1 METTLFLL
9 CPTDCLESKIN
20 EEFKGDN
27 LFYTSLANNS
37 SFDSKTIR
45 EIEELVNRYS
55 IKEVY
60 FVLSKQNKI
69 ISKVMIGQSFSQI
82 RGLQNFNSQ
91 INKHKEHSMLF
102 WDSTDILGV
111 IISYYINQKIEQ
123 LKENFR
129 SDINKLVS
137 IKGKIYLKSENKFLD
152 IHSKIVCLNKLN
164 LN

>member
-1 METTLFLL
+1 MIYIIHLSPLKLGVDVDYGNYFISSMSNRLFRI
-9 CPTDCLESKIN
+9 KIN

-37 SFDSKTIR
+37 FFDSKTIR

-82 RGLQNFNSQ
+82 GGLQNFNSQ

-102 WDSTDILGV
+102 GIL
-111 IISYYINQKIEQ
+111 
-123 LKENFR
+123 L
-129 SDINKLVS
+129 
-137 IKGKIYLKSENKFLD
+137 IY
-152 IHSKIVCLNKLN
+152 
-164 LN
+164 

>member
-60 FVLSKQNKI
+60 FVL
-69 ISKVMIGQSFSQI
+69 
-82 RGLQNFNSQ
+82 
-91 INKHKEHSMLF
+91 
-102 WDSTDILGV
+102 
-111 IISYYINQKIEQ
+111 
-123 LKENFR
+123 
-129 SDINKLVS
+129 
-137 IKGKIYLKSENKFLD
+137 
-152 IHSKIVCLNKLN
+152 
-164 LN
+164 

>member
-1 METTLFLL
+1 MSNN
-9 CPTDCLESKIN
+9 CLESKIN

-69 ISKVMIGQSFSQI
+69 ISK
-82 RGLQNFNSQ
+82 
-91 INKHKEHSMLF
+91 
-102 WDSTDILGV
+102 
-111 IISYYINQKIEQ
+111 SYD
-123 LKENFR
+123 R
-129 SDINKLVS
+129 T
-137 IKGKIYLKSENKFLD
+137 KFLT
-152 IHSKIVCLNKLN
+152 NQGT
-164 LN
+164 

>member
-55 IKEVY
+55 IKD
-60 FVLSKQNKI
+60 L
-69 ISKVMIGQSFSQI
+69 
-82 RGLQNFNSQ
+82 LC
-91 INKHKEHSMLF
+91 
-102 WDSTDILGV
+102 
-111 IISYYINQKIEQ
+111 
-123 LKENFR
+123 
-129 SDINKLVS
+129 S
-137 IKGKIYLKSENKFLD
+137 IKTK
-152 IHSKIVCLNKLN
+152 
-164 LN
+164 

>member
-60 FVLSKQNKI
+60 FD
-69 ISKVMIGQSFSQI
+69 
-82 RGLQNFNSQ
+82 RGGYIYHGRGKALAESAR
-91 INKHKEHSMLF
+91 KE
-102 WDSTDILGV
+102 G
-111 IISYYINQKIEQ
+111 
-123 LKENFR
+123 LKF
-129 SDINKLVS
+129 
-137 IKGKIYLKSENKFLD
+137 
-152 IHSKIVCLNKLN
+152 
-164 LN
+164 